1 MSRPSGQ
8 PATVLRVLH
17 EMTETYWQELLETRR
32 RLNLTQRQFA
42 AYYGFPVATLRHWE
56 RGNRRPT
63 GTALTLLF
71 VIRENPGAVM
81 RAVQKARTSFPGCLP
96 TIESLRSY
104 RAPPGFGEPRIPLR
118 RARRRRKVA
127 RESW

>member
-1 MSRPSGQ
+1 MH
-8 PATVLRVLH
+8 VLH
-17 EMTETYWQELLETRR
+17 GMKDTRTFWQELLEIRR

-71 VIRENPGAVM
+71 VIRDNPGAVM
-81 RAVQKARTSFPGCLP
+81 RAVRKARNSFPGCLP
-96 TIESLRSY
+96 DIEPLASY
-104 RAPPGFGEPRIPLR
+104 RAPPGFGEPRIPTR
-118 RARRRRKVA
+118 GRRR
-127 RESW
+127 